1 MLNVQTSHD
10 GVSYTTVFELQTPS
24 AGTCPGQ
31 WPDNAD
37 AAACVAPSTG
47 CSTVTLPGLSPYAY
61 VQGYAIGGGLEWALA
76 CDMRFAAAG
85 VQMGFPFGPWNRF
98 ELVNRTC
105 TSRPQP
111 QSHAGGRE
119 TRQCSVGCAACV

>member
-1 MLNVQTSHD
+1 MQTSLD

-31 WPDNAD
+31 WPYNAD

-47 CSTVTLPGLSPYAY
+47 CSTVSLTGLSPYAY
-61 VQGYAIGGGLEWALA
+61 VQGYAIG
-76 CDMRFAAAG
+76 AAKGEVCA
-85 VQMGFPFGPWNRF
+85 FGPWNRF